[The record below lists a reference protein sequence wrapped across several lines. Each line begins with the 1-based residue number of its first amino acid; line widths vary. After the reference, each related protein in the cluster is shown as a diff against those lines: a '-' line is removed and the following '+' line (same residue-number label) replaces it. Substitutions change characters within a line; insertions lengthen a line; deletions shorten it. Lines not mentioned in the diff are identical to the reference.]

1 MAVVEKVA
9 ECPGEVVAGRFGEQ
23 VAGSHSGEGEV
34 GTSKEQQFQNSM
46 RGRILVV
53 DDENGPRQAL
63 RMLLKEEHD
72 VYIAPDVPVAQQI
85 LSDHEIDMV
94 ITDLRMP
101 KLSGV
106 HLLQWS
112 KTLFPEI
119 EVIILTGY
127 GELDTAINAVEYG
140 ALAYVEKPF
149 DADEILRHI
158 EVGLEKRRH
167 DIERRQLEELALEAN
182 RFETLGR
189 FVSGMLHDLGTPLS
203 VIGSQIDLIGYQAE
217 EQLPNERLGTMRTQ
231 VNLCSDIVRTAMNF
245 LRHETQRFT
254 IVSLNDIAQS
264 CIDVS
269 KAITMEHSVKV
280 ETEFDENLP
289 MCEGDYVLLR
299 QALLNLITNACQAME
314 GQEEDRFIKVKTW
327 REDETLY
334 LSVHDNGPGIP
345 AKDRAKV
352 FNTFYSTKGERG
364 TGLGL
369 AVVRN
374 VMDRHRG
381 NVVIGENGER
391 GALFSLRFPLTMPK
405 LKVQN

>member
-1 MAVVEKVA
+1 MAVVEKVT
-9 ECPGEVVAGRFGEQ
+9 ECPGEVMTGRHARQ
-23 VAGSHSGEGEV
+23 VAGSHSGEAEV
-34 GTSKEQQFQNSM
+34 GTSSEQQFQNSM

-149 DADEILRHI
+149 DADVILHHI

-217 EQLPNERLGTMRTQ
+217 EVLPNDRLGTMRTQ

-269 KAITMEHSVKV
+269 KALTMEHSVKV
-280 ETEFDENLP
+280 ETDFDSDLP

-299 QALLNLITNACQAME
+299 QAVLNLITNACQAMD
-314 GQEEDRFIKVKTW
+314 GQEEERVITVKTW
-327 REDETLY
+327 RENETLF

-391 GALFSLRFPLTMPK
+391 GALFKLRFPLTMPK

>member
-9 ECPGEVVAGRFGEQ
+9 ECPGAVEAGRFGEQ

-314 GQEEDRFIKVKTW
+314 GQEEDRLIKVKTW

>member
-1 MAVVEKVA
+1 MAMTNWVA
-9 ECPGEVVAGRFGEQ
+9 EG
-23 VAGSHSGEGEV
+23 HSGGEV
-34 GTSKEQQFQNSM
+34 GTSMEQHFRNSM

-72 VYIAPDVPVAQQI
+72 VYVAPDVPVAQQI

-106 HLLQWS
+106 HLLQWT

-158 EVGLEKRRH
+158 ESGLEKRRH
-167 DIERRQLEELALEAN
+167 EIERRQLEELALEAN

-203 VIGSQIDLIGYQAE
+203 VIGSQIDLISYNGDDVVPGQ
-217 EQLPNERLGTMRTQ
+217 RLGTMRTQ

-269 KAITMEHSVKV
+269 KALATEHQIKV
-280 ETEFDENLP
+280 LTEYDPELP

-299 QALLNLITNACQAME
+299 QAVLNLLTNACQAME
-314 GQEEDRFIKVKTW
+314 TQQEAREIRVRTW
-327 REDETLY
+327 REAETLC
-334 LSVHDNGPGIP
+334 LSVQDNGPGIP
-345 AKDRAKV
+345 AKDRSKV

-381 NVVIGENGER
+381 KVVIGDSGER
-391 GALFSLRFPLTMPK
+391 GALFVLRFPLTIPK
-405 LKVQN
+405 RKVQN